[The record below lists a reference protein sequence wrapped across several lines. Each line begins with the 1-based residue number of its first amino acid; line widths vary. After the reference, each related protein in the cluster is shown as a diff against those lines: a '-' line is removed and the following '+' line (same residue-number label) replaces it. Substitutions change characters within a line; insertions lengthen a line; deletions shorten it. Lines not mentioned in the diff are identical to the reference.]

1 MDRNSD
7 RASRPVVWPAV
18 IAAAGMAIAALAVA
32 GCGKSGPSHPG
43 AALSGTVTINGQP
56 IPADAQATVR
66 FMPSGPAGQAP
77 PVSAKIAGGRYEA
90 KDVPLGKVNVVFF
103 ITRLTGREVV
113 EDNVPGG
120 TPYPE
125 RENLVPV
132 KLRQGTPLE
141 VTGDNN
147 KQDFDLRG

>member
-1 MDRNSD
+1 MQKESG
-7 RASRPVVWPAV
+7 RALTLRQIRVVVAAV
-18 IAAAGMAIAALAVA
+18 GIAIPLSGAT
-32 GCGKSGPSHPG
+32 GCGKSGPSRPG
-43 AALSGTVTINGQP
+43 AALSGSVTINGQP
-56 IPADAQATVR
+56 IPADAEATVR
-66 FMPSGPAGQAP
+66 FMPSGPGGQAP
-77 PVSAKIAGGRYEA
+77 PTSAKIVDGRYEA

-132 KLRQGTPLE
+132 PLRRGVPLE
-141 VTGDNN
+141 VGGDNA